1 MIHCILALQ
10 QKHANDHFENMY
22 YRPSFVCTFGHFL
35 FISYIVPIIKQGAN
49 MKNPESNGAKQ
60 MKKIL
65 MLKTNIKKTL
75 QRKTNRLTYLNETEF
90 KKGGS

>member
-1 MIHCILALQ
+1 
-10 QKHANDHFENMY
+10 
-22 YRPSFVCTFGHFL
+22 
-35 FISYIVPIIKQGAN
+35 

-90 KKGGS
+90 KKAGS